1 MEVNQVTD
9 RRLIPSETEGLTL
22 KALKSKILRNWYLF
36 VVFCSIGVL
45 IAFIYKN
52 IVPPYYKISTTILIK
67 SDKSSDLDNV
77 FRQLD
82 SNSGSAAIQDQ
93 VGVLKSYNL
102 NLKAVQYLNWRY
114 SWSEK
119 GLFKDKDVYGN
130 DPYIIEQVSE
140 SSQLENV
147 PLIIK
152 TVSSD
157 SYSVE
162 CDRTVTKKNGASV
175 QIKFDKQL
183 KFGESFHNDFFHF
196 SLVKRPDRPVVLG
209 EEFELVFNNLGDL
222 ALSYKNSLMVKQPE
236 DGLSNLINVELLTST
251 LARDV
256 DYLNQLG
263 RVYIQF
269 GLDEKNR
276 MANNT
281 IKFIDDQITG
291 VNQSL
296 QIAGDKFTSFRAE
309 NRTVDLGQEASS
321 VVEQLK
327 QIESERANVGLRLE
341 YYNNLKYYLE
351 NRDQNK
357 DLMAPSLV
365 GVTDEAL
372 NLKVIRLN
380 ELYVKREVLSYTA
393 QERNPV
399 LISLTN
405 EINYT
410 QKSLK
415 ENVENLISNSNVELQ
430 SLNERQRAVNSQLS
444 RLPKTEQN
452 LIGIKRNFD
461 LNNELYTFLLQ
472 RRAEA
477 EIAKASNNP
486 DAQILDPSDTG
497 IALLM
502 GPILLLNLMIGFF
515 GGLFVAFFVV
525 LMKELATGVLTDV
538 EDISARLIVPMVGTI
553 TLNKYKTEM
562 AAYQYPR
569 SAITESFRGLRLNL
583 EYFFQ
588 NVQGKVLA
596 VHSYISGEGK
606 SFVALNL
613 AIVFAGGKK
622 KVLLVD
628 GDLRKSRLH
637 KILNQEAEI
646 GLSDYLQGKNSLE
659 EIIRSTEIPNLSF
672 VASGSPHDSSSEL
685 LNNGVLRD
693 FFNQAKELYDY
704 VIIDNA
710 PFGVVY
716 DPVIVGMYADTN
728 LLLIRLNFSNGEE
741 IDAINKIAHDGILK
755 NVMVAVNGKKQSKG
769 HGYYTE
775 DSKSE
780 TVKSELA
787 EVKSSNGHEG
797 ETAHTEHSEVL
808 TEEEPIEDIQIEETS
823 LQEKVNAVLATGLH
837 GIKRGLSIFRGSS
850 NH

>member
-67 SDKSSDLDNV
+67 SDKSSDLDNI

-130 DPYIIEQVSE
+130 DPYIIEQASE

-162 CDRTVTKKNGASV
+162 CDRMVTKKNGAKV
-175 QIKFDKQL
+175 QLKFDKQL

-196 SLVKRPDRPVVLG
+196 SLVKRPDRPVVVG

-263 RVYIQF
+263 KVYIQF

-327 QIESERANVGLRLE
+327 QIESERANVGLKLE

-502 GPILLLNLMIGFF
+502 GPILFLDLMIGFF

-525 LMKELATGVLTDV
+525 LVKELATGVLTDV
-538 EDISARLIVPMVGTI
+538 EDISSRLLVPMVGTI

-562 AAYQYPR
+562 AVYEYPR

-588 NVQGKVLA
+588 NVHGKVLA

-637 KILNQEAEI
+637 KILNQEVEI
-646 GLSDYLQGKNSLE
+646 GLSDYLQGKNSLD

-672 VASGSPHDSSSEL
+672 VSSGSPHDSSSEL

-693 FFNQAKELYDY
+693 FFNQAKERYDY

-728 LLLIRLNFSNGEE
+728 LLLIRLNFSNAEE

-755 NVMVAVNGKKQSKG
+755 NVMVAANGKKQSKG

-787 EVKSSNGHEG
+787 EVKDRNGHEG
-797 ETAHTEHSEVL
+797 EAAQTEHSEVL
-808 TEEEPIEDIQIEETS
+808 TDVEQVKESTE
-823 LQEKVNAVLATGLH
+823 V
-837 GIKRGLSIFRGSS
+837 
-850 NH
+850 